1 MEHEE
6 RFNELGYVPGSEPS
20 PRVMAQRKARMLYP
34 DCSCADVWVQAWY
47 VPFKYM
53 EAMNLVHQW
62 HQEHCVKHHTG
73 NGRYQGAFA
82 FTLTSSPKDGLSVG
96 DLLAAVK
103 KVMSQKSQPPTRYAW
118 YLEYKGK
125 DDEGL
130 PIHPHIHGMYEL
142 ADGKKIEDKH
152 WKRAWTIWDPKTKL
166 GQGFRGGYHRPV
178 KQEENYSDYIAKDG
192 GVSESNNVQDSAT
205 QEISDQQT

>member
-6 RFNELGYVPGSEPS
+6 RFEPSMYVPGSDLS
-20 PRVMAQRKARMLYP
+20 LRVMVQRQARMLYP
-34 DCSCADVWVQAWY
+34 DCSCNEAWVYAWN

-53 EAMNLVHQW
+53 EAMTVVHQW
-62 HQEHCVKHHTG
+62 HQQHCVKHHEG

-103 KVMSQKSQPPTRYAW
+103 KVMNQKSQPPIRYAW
-118 YLEYKGK
+118 YLEYTGK

-152 WKRAWTIWDPKTKL
+152 WKRAWTIWKKPEPDGTVKIL

-192 GVSESNNVQDSAT
+192 GVSESYNVDDSAT
-205 QEISDQQT
+205 